1 MMRPGTK
8 RGRRGFSLLEVLVV
22 TALIVGLMT
31 VVFGQIQLV
40 QKRYKTEEAKLD
52 ITQESRA
59 FLEQI
64 VRDLHQAGYPNSRM
78 YMDGVLASPVQNDSR
93 NAVGLVKFSYTEL
106 QFEGDVDGDGQVE
119 SVRYTLQADGGGN
132 CPCTI
137 SRSQVLK
144 LNSTAPMS
152 QPLNYAI
159 ALENVVN
166 SGGAGG
172 SGANGSLPLRGTSMI
187 NGAGGMTSV
196 ANDTLYAAYKP
207 AYVFAAFDA
216 AGDLVAPTDIATNP
230 VALASIRTIQITLNV
245 LAPSSGA
252 DIQTRQRPASAM
264 TATARIM
271 NR

>member
-1 MMRPGTK
+1 MTRPATN
-8 RGRRGFSLLEVLVV
+8 RGFSLLEVLVV
-22 TALIVGLMT
+22 TALIIGLMT
-31 VVFGQIQLV
+31 VVFGQIHLV
-40 QKRYKTEEAKLD
+40 QKRYKAEEAKLD

-64 VRDLHQAGYPNSRM
+64 VRDLHQAGYPNSKM
-78 YMDGVLASPVQNDSR
+78 YMAGVLTSPAQNDSR
-93 NAVGLVKFSYTEL
+93 NAAGLVKFSYTDL
-106 QFEGDVDGDGQVE
+106 WFEGDVDGDGQVE
-119 SVRYTLQADGGGN
+119 SVRYTLQADGSN
-132 CPCTI
+132 ECPCAI

-152 QPLNYAI
+152 QPLNYAT

-172 SGANGSLPLRGTSMI
+172 SGANGSLALGGNSI
-187 NGAGGMTSV
+187 VNGAGGMSTA
-196 ANDTLYAAYKP
+196 ANDTLYAGYKP

-216 AGDLVAPTDIATNP
+216 YGNAVAPTDITTGP
-230 VALASIRTIQITLNV
+230 LALASIRTIQITLNV
-245 LAPSSGA
+245 LAPASGA

-271 NR
+271 NH